1 MTRDQVSRLSPEM
14 GVRLGAMSQ
23 LNDVES
29 AVLEA
34 VDDEAMLGELAEFVA
49 IPSVDG
55 TPAEGEAQRWFA
67 DRLARR
73 GFEVDRWET
82 PIAELTGAPGFPG
95 MEVERDSVVGCV
107 GLLGETDRP
116 PALALYGHSDVV
128 PAGDPSAWTMRDAF
142 TMRVADGAAWGRG
155 TCDMKGGLV
164 AALAAVDAIR
174 RSRVRL
180 ESPLT
185 VHAVS
190 AEEDGGVGAFDAL
203 RRGHRAEACI
213 SAEPTSSSLVPANA
227 GALTFRLEVPGLAT
241 HGSTRLRGV
250 SAIENFEIVHTAL
263 RDLEAARNVTKA
275 PLFDHLDLA
284 WPLSVGTVASGNWAS
299 TVPDALVAEG
309 RYGVRTDESVA
320 EAVRAFEQRIAE
332 VCAADPWL
340 RDHPVRV
347 TWSGGMFAPGA
358 LPDGH
363 PLLERLHSA
372 VRDVAGQAP
381 DVVGGPYGSDL
392 RHYIAAGVPTVQY
405 GPGDARFAHAADE
418 HVPLAD
424 LTRCA
429 RVYALMILRE
439 CAPTALRNP

>member
-1 MTRDQVSRLSPEM
+1 M
-14 GVRLGAMSQ
+14 GQ
-23 LNDVES
+23 LDEVES

-34 VDDEAMLGELAEFVA
+34 VDDETILGELAEFVA

-55 TPAEGEAQRWFA
+55 TPLEAEAQRWYA
-67 DRLARR
+67 DRLADR

-82 PIAELTGAPGFPG
+82 PVAELVGLPGFPG

-107 GLLGETDRP
+107 GVLGGTDRL

-128 PAGDPSAWTMRDAF
+128 PAGDPSAWATGDAF
-142 TMRVADGAAWGRG
+142 TMRVEDDAAWGRG

-174 RSRVRL
+174 RSGVRL
-180 ESPLT
+180 ERPLA

-190 AEEDGGVGAFDAL
+190 AEEDGGLGAFDAL
-203 RRGHRAEACI
+203 RRGHRAEACV

-241 HGSTRLRGV
+241 HGSTRLRGA
-250 SAIENFEIVHTAL
+250 SAIEKFEIVHAAL
-263 RDLEAARNVTKA
+263 RDLETARNVKKA

-284 WPLSVGTVASGNWAS
+284 WPLSVGIVASGNWAS

-309 RYGVRTDESVA
+309 RYGVRIDESVT
-320 EAVRAFEQRIAE
+320 EAVRAFEQRIAQ

-340 RDHPVRV
+340 GEHPVRV

-358 LPDGH
+358 LSDGH
-363 PLLERLHSA
+363 PLLEQVDSA
-372 VRDVAGQAP
+372 VRDVAGQEP

-424 LTRCA
+424 LNRCA
-429 RVYALMILRE
+429 RVYALMILRL
-439 CAPTALRNP
+439 CAPAAPPDP